1 MFFLAA
7 QVFRTEIIG
16 RRLDRNATMP
26 LMAAALAT
34 VAGTTFVA
42 AALTHP
48 QVITGMNAY
57 FGLLL
62 KRL

>member
-1 MFFLAA
+1 
-7 QVFRTEIIG
+7 
-16 RRLDRNATMP
+16 MP